1 MTGRCD
7 DNKCADILFEDIS
20 GSKNVLLRCL
30 DDSGHSWSS
39 DALECI
45 LSHHCFSFFYH
56 ANPHHCLLAFSPSL
70 QRRSIEW
77 FRRKLR
83 FYREIAIRAA
93 ISSSVSFFKRR
104 VICFPCK
111 GQISGGEDDIILH
124 ARRSDV
130 KSHLRASPLP
140 FAHLT
145 FHRVYNGFLSRGIVQ
160 VMKEAVVMKAN
171 Y

>member
-1 MTGRCD
+1 MCWYTIRRYFRKQERSIKMPRRFGSQLIERCTRMH
-7 DNKCADILFEDIS
+7 S
-20 GSKNVLLRCL
+20 VPSLLL
-30 DDSGHSWSS
+30 
-39 DALECI
+39 
-45 LSHHCFSFFYH
+45 FFYH

-160 VMKEAVVMKAN
+160 VTKEAVVMKAN